1 MKKFIIALA
10 CIVFGYSHSFAQ
22 QKTTAPQKGYYSI
35 GNNVQKLEKSQPVVM
50 SHSTATKGYYAMTD
64 KAKPNYVPII
74 SIGIITPPTKGYYS
88 IGDNH
93 KKLASATVI
102 ANAEYASNEYAIH

>member
-10 CIVFGYSHSFAQ
+10 CIVFGYSYSFAQ
-22 QKTTAPQKGYYSI
+22 QKMPAAQKGYYGI
-35 GNNVQKLEKSQPVVM
+35 GNNAQKPEKAQPSIT
-50 SHSTATKGYYAMTD
+50 SHDA
-64 KAKPNYVPII
+64 
-74 SIGIITPPTKGYYS
+74 PTKGYYVITDKTRPTYIPIITIGAITPPAKGYYA

-102 ANAEYASNEYAIH
+102 ANAEFASNEFATH